1 MHVDRFKVS
10 EIKAGD
16 IVSFLK
22 SDAMRRFLPVDI
34 RNLILDSPR
43 VGGSGLSMLDEIDL
57 NFTAHTF
64 NSQTMFFDNVNWKIT
79 GSGIEEVKEAGGVY
93 VWTNNIIPHKVKVL
107 PEPFTIKRA
116 ADGSWDVTVNPH
128 DSHYMDYLINSSR
141 VHWRKELEEL
151 WADKDQDQAAAYRA
165 EHKFDLAGPLL
176 SAEEI
181 HEQS

>member
-1 MHVDRFKVS
+1 
-10 EIKAGD
+10 
-16 IVSFLK
+16 
-22 SDAMRRFLPVDI
+22 
-34 RNLILDSPR
+34 
-43 VGGSGLSMLDEIDL
+43 
-57 NFTAHTF
+57 
-64 NSQTMFFDNVNWKIT
+64 MFFDNVNWKIT

-151 WADKDQDQAAAYRA
+151 WADKDQDQAAATGRSINSTWPVHYSVPKRFMN
-165 EHKFDLAGPLL
+165 K
-176 SAEEI
+176 SRI
-181 HEQS
+181 S